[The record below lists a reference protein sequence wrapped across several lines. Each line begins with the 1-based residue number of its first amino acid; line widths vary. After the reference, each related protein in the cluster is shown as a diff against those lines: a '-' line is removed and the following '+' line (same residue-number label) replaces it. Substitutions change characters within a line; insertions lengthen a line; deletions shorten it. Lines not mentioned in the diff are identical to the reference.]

1 MSASIIQA
9 HRALKVLPSND
20 AEIPFPAVAQSGTNT
35 ATAAFGVLIDS
46 AATFVTN
53 SVRTGD
59 IVYNITD
66 STAATVVS
74 VTNQT
79 TLVLNADIFLAT
91 AKSYVVYQASAQT
104 TIGNQGCVLYIGGS
118 GNVTMTTNGT
128 DTVTLVGLNGG
139 QFVPVQVVKVFATGT
154 TATNIIALW

>member
-1 MSASIIQA
+1 MSATIIQA
-9 HRALKVLPSND
+9 HRALRVLPSDNAD
-20 AEIPFPAVAQSGTNT
+20 IPFPAVAQIGINT
-35 ATAAFGVLIDS
+35 TIVAVNNLQDS
-46 AATFVTN
+46 NATFITN
-53 SVRTGD
+53 NVRTGD
-59 IVYNITD
+59 IVYNTTD
-66 STAATVVS
+66 GTAATVVS
-74 VTNQT
+74 VASNTS
-79 TLVLNADIFLAT
+79 LFMNADIFTAT
-91 AKSYVVYQASAQT
+91 AKNYVIYQASAQT

>member
-20 AEIPFPAVAQSGTNT
+20 AEIPFPAVAQTGTNT
-35 ATAAFGVLIDS
+35 STAAVGVLIDS
-46 AATFVTN
+46 AATFITN

-66 STAATVVS
+66 STAATVLS

-79 TLVLNADIFLAT
+79 TLIVNADIFTAT

-104 TIGNQGCVLYIGGS
+104 TIGNQGCVLYIGGP
-118 GNVTMTTNGT
+118 GNVTMTTNGS
-128 DTVTLVGLNGG
+128 DTITLVGLNGG
-139 QFVPVQVVKVFATGT
+139 QFVPVQCVKVFATGT

>member
-1 MSASIIQA
+1 MSATIIQG

-20 AEIPFPAVAQSGTNT
+20 AEIPFPAIAQSGVNT
-35 ATAAFGVLIDS
+35 SVVASQLVDT

-74 VTNQT
+74 VTNQNQLT
-79 TLVLNADIFLAT
+79 MNADIFTAT
-91 AKSYVVYQASAQT
+91 AKSYIIYVNSSQQ
-104 TIGNQGCVLYIGGS
+104 TIGNQGCVLYIGGP
-118 GNVTMTTNGT
+118 GNITVTTNGS
-128 DTVTLVGLNGG
+128 DTITLVGLNGG
-139 QFVPVQVVKVFATGT
+139 QFVPVQCVKVFATGT

>member
-1 MSASIIQA
+1 MSATIIQG

-20 AEIPFPAVAQSGTNT
+20 ADIPFPAVAQAGVNT
-35 ATAAFGVLIDS
+35 SVVASQLVDT

-59 IVYNITD
+59 IVYNTTD
-66 STAATVVS
+66 GTAATVVS

-79 TLVLNADIFLAT
+79 TLVLNANIFLAT

-104 TIGNQGCVLYIGGS
+104 TIGNQGCVLYIGGP
-118 GNVTMTTNGT
+118 GNVAVTTNGG
-128 DTVTLVGLNGG
+128 DTVTLVGLNAG
-139 QFVPVQVVKVFATGT
+139 QFVPVQVTKVALTGT
-154 TATNIIALW
+154 SATDIIALW